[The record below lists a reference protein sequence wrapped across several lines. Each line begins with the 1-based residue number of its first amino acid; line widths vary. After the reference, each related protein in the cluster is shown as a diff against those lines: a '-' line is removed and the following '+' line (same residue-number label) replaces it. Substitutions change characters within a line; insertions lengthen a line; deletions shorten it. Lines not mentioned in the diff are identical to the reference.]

1 MKKILIITFIFT
13 AVIACKADPE
23 TLVQDQEQET
33 QQTQDQ
39 QDPETPTNYVQ
50 VPVPQGNDLTELL
63 DQAEHDATP
72 EGRQILEMA
81 RMMISN
87 QEIVIGSCWDYM
99 NAVYKKAEMLKT
111 TVFSSR
117 YAGPYLQDFDM
128 IQTGDWLYFVNH
140 TYYDGEHSGIFVAWL
155 DQEKKEALMINY
167 VGENRIK
174 PGTYK
179 KYVIDEVYNIMRPV
193 N

>member
-1 MKKILIITFIFT
+1 MKKIIIITFILT
-13 AVIACKADPE
+13 SLIACKADPE
-23 TLVQDQEQET
+23 TLAQEQES

-39 QDPETPTNYVQ
+39 QDQDAPPNYVQ

-72 EGRQILEMA
+72 EGRQILETA
-81 RMMISN
+81 RLMIAN

-117 YAGPYLQDFDM
+117 FAGPYLQDSDM
-128 IQTGDWLYFVNH
+128 IEAGDWLYFVNH
-140 TYYDGEHSGIFVAWL
+140 SYYDGEHSAIFITWL
-155 DQEKKEALMINY
+155 DREKKEALMINY